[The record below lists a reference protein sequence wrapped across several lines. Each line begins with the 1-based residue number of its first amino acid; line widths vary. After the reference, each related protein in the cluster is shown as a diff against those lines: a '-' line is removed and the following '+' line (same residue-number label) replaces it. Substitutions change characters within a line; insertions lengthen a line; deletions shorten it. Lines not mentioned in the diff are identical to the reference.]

1 MNRIESS
8 NDMEPRIDF
17 WYEIISYRYVICNE
31 EGLVLRRMPS
41 MSQELTEKYARH
53 LNILAKTARHVTR
66 DLNPKDDLKNLR
78 IRTKDKELIVSVSGT
93 GTGSGTTSTGS
104 GKRGSEGDG
113 GIIIIA
119 VIQQW
124 TPYSSNH

>member
-1 MNRIESS
+1 
-8 NDMEPRIDF
+8 
-17 WYEIISYRYVICNE
+17 
-31 EGLVLRRMPS
+31 MPS

-93 GTGSGTTSTGS
+93 GSGSGTGTGSGTTSTGS

>member
-1 MNRIESS
+1 
-8 NDMEPRIDF
+8 
-17 WYEIISYRYVICNE
+17 
-31 EGLVLRRMPS
+31 MPS

-53 LNILAKTARHVTR
+53 LNILAKKARHVTR

-78 IRTKDKELIVSVSGT
+78 IRTKDKELIVSVSGMSAGSGGGSGT
-93 GTGSGTTSTGS
+93 GTGTTSTGS